1 MTFSPFLVGCMAGSV
16 HSVSFLANEAEHTQR
31 ANRIG
36 WFTNQMRPYIK
47 QHGVGWWAGGPFP
60 SISGAVW
67 SMAPSIFA
75 LVGKMER
82 NCSSSCSSSAFS
94 QGRIRC
100 CYCPKT
106 ECRVT
111 ARRFDKSVYVC
122 MNVCMSLWTKSATT
136 TVQSS
141 SIIPSI

>member
-36 WFTNQMRPYIK
+36 WFTNQMGPYIK

-67 SMAPSIFA
+67 SMRHPSLRWLVKWREIVLLLVLLQLLVKDAFA
-75 LVGKMER
+75 VV
-82 NCSSSCSSSAFS
+82 
-94 QGRIRC
+94 I
-100 CYCPKT
+100 
-106 ECRVT
+106 
-111 ARRFDKSVYVC
+111 
-122 MNVCMSLWTKSATT
+122 
-136 TVQSS
+136 VQRLNAV
-141 SIIPSI
+141 